1 MNSIQITV
9 IGKVQGVWFRKFT
22 HEKANKLGL
31 YGYVTNQNDGSV
43 FIEVTGEKQKL
54 DMFVHWL
61 QYKGSPLS
69 KVTDVQII
77 KLNTEKQF
85 NSFEIKR

>member
-1 MNSIQITV
+1 MNRIQITV

-22 HEKANKLGL
+22 FEKANKLGL

-43 FIEVTGEKQKL
+43 FIEVTGEKQEL
-54 DMFVHWL
+54 DMFIHWL
-61 QYKGSPLS
+61 QYEGSPLS
-69 KVTDVQII
+69 KVTDVKIL
-77 KLNTEKQF
+77 KLNTKKQF